1 MHEYIN
7 YQRNSLKQNKSK
19 QKTQNKHDIEYDYH
33 LFLYSSAIAQNDKIN
48 SYIVNI

>member
-1 MHEYIN
+1 MHEYTN
-7 YQRNSLKQNKSK
+7 YQR
-19 QKTQNKHDIEYDYH
+19 KTEIQNKHDNEYD

>member
-19 QKTQNKHDIEYDYH
+19 QKTQNKHDIEYD